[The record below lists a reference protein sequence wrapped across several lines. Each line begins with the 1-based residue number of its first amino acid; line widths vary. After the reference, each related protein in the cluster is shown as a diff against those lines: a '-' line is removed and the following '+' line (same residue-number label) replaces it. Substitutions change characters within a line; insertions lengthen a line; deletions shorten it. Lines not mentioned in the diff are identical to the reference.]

1 MMKCAH
7 EGAPQRGR
15 AVCRYNGRSDQTCA
29 RPYGLAG
36 VQSVEWRGYGREGSH
51 NAPHGQVHGPAPLI
65 RRHPH
70 LRPLELA
77 REGPQEHLRARRR
90 RESPTVAPPREGTP
104 STFRRGLRSRPNT
117 CVCVCVC
124 VCAVLAVHTLCSTAY
139 VPSTMCFT
147 SPYCASNSRS
157 SRTHSCV
164 GATGPCTHNPPPS
177 SATTVMRTFT
187 NTCSVAPQCPRC
199 PVSRCPALADGSQ
212 PKAPGRLTA
221 RVPCSC
227 SKLHTVPGTTSARNV
242 LRLGNGESG
251 RANHQPHLRLPYH
264 RSVMPSHVAPPWHTA
279 LAAAA
284 QHAQAIGTYRW
295 SIFELG
301 GCVLVARGL
310 AREGVEAE

>member
-104 STFRRGLRSRPNT
+104 STFRRGVRSRPNT

-124 VCAVLAVHTLCSTAY
+124 VCVRYWRSTPCVRQRTCPAR
-139 VPSTMCFT
+139 
-147 SPYCASNSRS
+147 CASPPRIAPPTRAAAE
-157 SRTHSCV
+157 RTPAWV
-164 GATGPCTHNPPPS
+164 QRARAPTTRPPPAPPPS
-177 SATTVMRTFT
+177 CARSPTPAALHLSAPDVL
-187 NTCSVAPQCPRC
+187 SVDAPLWLTEANRRHQGVSPRG
-199 PVSRCPALADGSQ
+199 CPAAARSSTQ
-212 PKAPGRLTA
+212 SPAPPPRATSCGWGTGRA
-221 RVPCSC
+221 AGR
-227 SKLHTVPGTTSARNV
+227 TTS
-242 LRLGNGESG
+242 
-251 RANHQPHLRLPYH
+251 P
-264 RSVMPSHVAPPWHTA
+264 
-279 LAAAA
+279 
-284 QHAQAIGTYRW
+284 I
-295 SIFELG
+295 
-301 GCVLVARGL
+301 
-310 AREGVEAE
+310 